1 MTKKLIAEFIGT
13 YMLVFVGT
21 GAIVIENLTG
31 RVTHV
36 GIAIS
41 FGLVVTAMIYA
52 FGSIS
57 GAHINPAVTLGFWLT
72 GDAKR
77 STVLP
82 YITVQMIGAAAAS
95 LTLWTL
101 FPDLKFYG
109 DTIPR
114 GSDWQSFILEI
125 LLTFLLM
132 IVILR
137 IVSGPKENLPLA
149 GLVIGSVVLF
159 EAMFAGPITGASMN
173 PARSFGPALVSGHW
187 HTLWVYLTAPV
198 IGALLAGA
206 VHKLFER

>member
-187 HTLWVYLTAPV
+187 RTLWVYLTAPV